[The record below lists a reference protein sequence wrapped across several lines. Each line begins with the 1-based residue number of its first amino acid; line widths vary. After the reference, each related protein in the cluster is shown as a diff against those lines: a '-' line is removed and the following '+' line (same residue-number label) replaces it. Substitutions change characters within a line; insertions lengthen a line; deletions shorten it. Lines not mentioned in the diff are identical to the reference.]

1 MYSFG
6 NKKNYEVKTRDRC
19 NRTLRL
25 GERSNPNPFRF
36 CPMQPKSNLHIKH
49 MLTPYL
55 YTHTLV
61 QRKKFKVRNT
71 KTYKMIKNAKLTKR
85 QKLTKLS
92 SILQKCKMQTLEH
105 TNTHE
110 GARKKCSF
118 QINYN
123 CNKKTLANLLAYLL
137 A

>member
-1 MYSFG
+1 
-6 NKKNYEVKTRDRC
+6 
-19 NRTLRL
+19 
-25 GERSNPNPFRF
+25 
-36 CPMQPKSNLHIKH
+36 

-85 QKLTKLS
+85 HKLTKLS

-105 TNTHE
+105 TNTRE